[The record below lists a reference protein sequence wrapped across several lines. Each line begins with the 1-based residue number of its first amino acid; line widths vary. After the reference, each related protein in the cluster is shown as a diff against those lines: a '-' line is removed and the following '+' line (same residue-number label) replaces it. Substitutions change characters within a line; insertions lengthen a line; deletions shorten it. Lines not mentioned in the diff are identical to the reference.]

1 MERDLIINLIMDC
14 ILIFY
19 AMILYIYNK
28 CFKKKDYLSFKTF
41 ADNSKS
47 LFNHELSISMT
58 NSDQNAINEKDENNQ
73 LENLI

>member
-41 ADNSKS
+41 ANNSKS

-58 NSDQNAINEKDENNQ
+58 NSDEKDENNQ